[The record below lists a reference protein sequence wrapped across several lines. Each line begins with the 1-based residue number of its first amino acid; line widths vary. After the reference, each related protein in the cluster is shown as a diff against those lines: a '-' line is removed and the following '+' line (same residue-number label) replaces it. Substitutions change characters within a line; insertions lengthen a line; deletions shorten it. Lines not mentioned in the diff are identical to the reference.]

1 MASIMWPMNQ
11 SDKDSDNSADN
22 ILMIMQ
28 KADKNL
34 LHERTPPDT
43 HTCAMKQVLLILRDY
58 VKSHFSH
65 SFWKLS
71 HHHIVLLWL
80 CVMAT

>member
-1 MASIMWPMNQ
+1 MNQ
-11 SDKDSDNSADN
+11 YDEDSNNSADN

-34 LHERTPPDT
+34 LHERTPPDIN
-43 HTCAMKQVLLILRDY
+43 TCAMKQVLLILRDY
-58 VKSHFSH
+58 VINLFSH
-65 SFWKLS
+65 SFWKRR
-71 HHHIVLLWL
+71 HHHIVLLWH